1 LSALASQASF
11 TFSAPKSTTH
21 EIAIVRV
28 GGGLMGQNLSE
39 AALKRYRQLL
49 DANEQALVHSV
60 FRKLEIPNDMWGDAV
75 EPRGVLVMGFDKPW
89 SVTIGT
95 VNNPDPLK
103 VIFGDDH
110 KGTVVMTVDVRLLTD
125 IKKHESE
132 IVQLEVE
139 VGVAGMY
146 ECFKQIGGKGRLV
159 LAPGAEHGILLNVI
173 LASNPRTYPYHDPDW
188 QAAAKHYAVAHI
200 LGSLTTGIT
209 DEALK
214 SRCIINCFAVS
225 PIVPLNTNVFQQP
238 AKGLLL
244 AMHIK
249 GVQFDAEDEAG
260 GFGLIPAQPIP
271 LTGALL
277 TGHVS
282 PDGLTPLTGP
292 VPFRIAV
299 KGLKGAPRLKADTWY
314 APSLAAEM
322 EAEGTEFSKMR
333 TAQRRA
339 QRKATAT
346 YHARDWHD
354 RGEEEGELSEGGASA
369 ASSTAKI
376 RKSMGASRFD
386 IR

>member
-159 LAPGAEHGILLNVI
+159 LAPGAEHHRHYRRGPQVALHHQLLRREPDRAPQHQRVP
-173 LASNPRTYPYHDPDW
+173 AAGQGPPPRD
-188 QAAAKHYAVAHI
+188 AH
-200 LGSLTTGIT
+200 
-209 DEALK
+209 
-214 SRCIINCFAVS
+214 
-225 PIVPLNTNVFQQP
+225 Q
-238 AKGLLL
+238 
-244 AMHIK
+244 
-249 GVQFDAEDEAG
+249 
-260 GFGLIPAQPIP
+260 
-271 LTGALL
+271 
-277 TGHVS
+277 
-282 PDGLTPLTGP
+282 
-292 VPFRIAV
+292 
-299 KGLKGAPRLKADTWY
+299 
-314 APSLAAEM
+314 
-322 EAEGTEFSKMR
+322 
-333 TAQRRA
+333 
-339 QRKATAT
+339 
-346 YHARDWHD
+346 
-354 RGEEEGELSEGGASA
+354 GGAV
-369 ASSTAKI
+369 
-376 RKSMGASRFD
+376 RR
-386 IR
+386 

>member
-159 LAPGAEHGILLNVI
+159 LAPGAEHGILLNVSSRVTRAPTPTTTPTGRRRPSTMRSRTSSARSPP
-173 LASNPRTYPYHDPDW
+173 ASQTRP
-188 QAAAKHYAVAHI
+188 
-200 LGSLTTGIT
+200 S
-209 DEALK
+209 
-214 SRCIINCFAVS
+214 SR
-225 PIVPLNTNVFQQP
+225 
-238 AKGLLL
+238 
-244 AMHIK
+244 
-249 GVQFDAEDEAG
+249 
-260 GFGLIPAQPIP
+260 
-271 LTGALL
+271 
-277 TGHVS
+277 
-282 PDGLTPLTGP
+282 
-292 VPFRIAV
+292 
-299 KGLKGAPRLKADTWY
+299 
-314 APSLAAEM
+314 
-322 EAEGTEFSKMR
+322 
-333 TAQRRA
+333 
-339 QRKATAT
+339 
-346 YHARDWHD
+346 
-354 RGEEEGELSEGGASA
+354 A
-369 ASSTAKI
+369 ASSTA
-376 RKSMGASRFD
+376 SP
-386 IR
+386 